1 MKGSE
6 MLFRNST
13 LTIKYTYEQDPTN
26 DEVYIRGGPNKC
38 LDVQNLMTSQQTFLH
53 QHRVPCCHS
62 YDTNTILFLLA
73 KLALDGKMFGKS
85 GGFPDSA
92 ETGSRK
98 DFRVIMYYD

>member
-38 LDVQNLMTSQQTFLH
+38 LDVQNLMTSQQFYILD
-53 QHRVPCCHS
+53 QRRVQCLHS
-62 YDTNTILFLLA
+62 YDTENNSVS
-73 KLALDGKMFGKS
+73 S
-85 GGFPDSA
+85 GQNCP
-92 ETGSRK
+92 RK
-98 DFRVIMYYD
+98 QNVW